1 MGQKIHPRGFRIGV
15 IDTWQSR
22 WFATREFPKYIGQD
36 IRIRKL
42 VKERLQA
49 AGISRIEIE
58 RAGAEGK
65 DRLNIRIHS
74 AKPGLVIGK
83 KGKDIE
89 DLRKDIRVLVE
100 QEERRWEKKSDRKK
114 EEKEREVTVNIIEA
128 RKPDSDAQLVA
139 ENIAFQL
146 EKRVNFRRAMK
157 ESVGRALRMG
167 AEGIKVCVAGRLN
180 GAEIARTEKY
190 REGRVPLHT
199 LRADI
204 DYGFAE
210 ATTTYGVIGVKVWV
224 FKGEKFAPNEIQN
237 LEAVQL

>member
-15 IDTWQSR
+15 TETWQSR
-22 WFATREFPKYIGQD
+22 WFATKEFAKYIGED
-36 IRIRKL
+36 IKIRKF
-42 VKERLQA
+42 VKSKLQA
-49 AGISRIEIE
+49 AGISRVEIE
-58 RAGAEGK
+58 RAAARVK
-65 DRLNIRIHS
+65 INIFS

-89 DLRKDIRVLVE
+89 DLRRDLRNLV
-100 QEERRWEKKSDRKK
+100 K
-114 EEKEREVTVNIIEA
+114 REVSLNIIEA
-128 RKPDSDAQLVA
+128 RKADMDAQLVA

-167 AEGIKVCVAGRLN
+167 AEGIKVQVGGRLN
-180 GAEIARTEKY
+180 GAEIARVEKY

-210 ATTTYGVIGVKVWV
+210 ANTTYGVIGVRTWI
-224 FKGEKFAPNEIQN
+224 FKGEKFAPSEQQTM
-237 LEAVQL
+237 EALQL